1 MKAYFV
7 LLLLLLPFA
16 ALSAEPRIV
25 AIGDIHGDFQSFKNI
40 LEASGIVNPNGDW
53 SGQDSILVQ
62 TGDVLDRGPKG
73 KQVLDLLMKLE
84 RQASEAGGRVYA
96 LLGNHEVMNIMND
109 LRYVTEE
116 EFANFSDKQSEKRR
130 KNAYNEYKKLQKA
143 RANSR
148 KQQEPSF
155 TPEMEETWMKAHP
168 VGYFEYVEAF
178 APKGLYGK
186 WLRKRSAVVE
196 LQENIFVHGGISP
209 KIASMKLSEIN
220 DRIHQELE
228 LFDRLKQQMIDQKV
242 ILPFFTFD
250 EMIDAAKREL
260 EIRKNDSTLEN
271 FLGLSGW
278 LCIYPDGP
286 LWFRGY
292 AQWSDEELAAQLPA
306 LLQAYKVQR
315 IVVGHTVMKNGTIQS
330 RQNHGVLMIDT
341 GLNAAVYKGG
351 RSSAL
356 EIKDGNLI
364 AFYDGSKIPI
374 TP

>member
-1 MKAYFV
+1 
-7 LLLLLLPFA
+7 
-16 ALSAEPRIV
+16 
-25 AIGDIHGDFQSFKNI
+25 
-40 LEASGIVNPNGDW
+40 
-53 SGQDSILVQ
+53 
-62 TGDVLDRGPKG
+62 
-73 KQVLDLLMKLE
+73 
-84 RQASEAGGRVYA
+84 
-96 LLGNHEVMNIMND
+96 
-109 LRYVTEE
+109 
-116 EFANFSDKQSEKRR
+116 
-130 KNAYNEYKKLQKA
+130 
-143 RANSR
+143 
-148 KQQEPSF
+148 
-155 TPEMEETWMKAHP
+155 
-168 VGYFEYVEAF
+168 
-178 APKGLYGK
+178 
-186 WLRKRSAVVE
+186 
-196 LQENIFVHGGISP
+196 
-209 KIASMKLSEIN
+209 
-220 DRIHQELE
+220 
-228 LFDRLKQQMIDQKV
+228 MIDQKV